1 MLVQALAAS
10 KQNVSALSEELAAAQ
25 DNNATLLE
33 NLADAQENL
42 TACSVKLEQRR
53 LVRLAEAAEDFFAN
67 SFNDAATDAATPPL
81 DGSGR
86 NISSGGSGR
95 GRTTA
100 GILVPVVVVGALL
113 AAYLRKKRAK
123 NAETKQRNA
132 AEVNA
137 LRDRGAT
144 LEMVPNPMWEQPPN
158 GNGGGGGGGVSGA
171 TAAGA
176 ADDAAPSEV
185 YYSEIADGPQLD
197 ADGYVVDGSTTSA
210 PPEPV
215 VYATYASSSEV
226 STAGLYAEPNDAQM
240 HAASADAAPEA
251 GPRTYSTPVVAAS
264 AAAMYAVPPERG
276 GIAYASSAPAAF
288 AGYENSSMLAG
299 DRSDSVQTG
308 TQHDGSTESG
318 GADARSSHA

>member
-42 TACSVKLEQRR
+42 TACSQQKI
-53 LVRLAEAAEDFFAN
+53 FFAN
-67 SFNDAATDAATPPL
+67 SINDAATDAATPPL

-113 AAYLRKKRAK
+113 AAYLRKKRAT

-137 LRDRGAT
+137 LRERGAT

-176 ADDAAPSEV
+176 ADDAAP
-185 YYSEIADGPQLD
+185 
-197 ADGYVVDGSTTSA
+197 
-210 PPEPV
+210 
-215 VYATYASSSEV
+215 
-226 STAGLYAEPNDAQM
+226 
-240 HAASADAAPEA
+240 ADAAPEA

-308 TQHDGSTESG
+308 TQHDGSTEGG